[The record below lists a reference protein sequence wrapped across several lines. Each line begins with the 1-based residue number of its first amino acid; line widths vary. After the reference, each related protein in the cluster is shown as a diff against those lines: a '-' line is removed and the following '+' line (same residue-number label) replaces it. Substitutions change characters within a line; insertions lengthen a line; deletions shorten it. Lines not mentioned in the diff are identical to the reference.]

1 MNTGRKEKMNTN
13 GTSAL
18 FSRPLDSNSALRLFC
33 FPYAGGNS
41 SIFHKWQTAMPDGVE
56 VCPIELPGRATR
68 IGEGLITRLP
78 LLIESISRDL
88 VPYLDRPFA
97 FFGHSMGALV
107 SFELV
112 RYLRSI
118 GELAPTHLFVSAW
131 RSPELID
138 EHKDYVLPDAQFIA
152 MLRKL
157 NGTPEEILDNPEA
170 LQLLLPILRADFEV
184 AQTYEY
190 RPQRPL
196 GCAIKAFWGM
206 QDRSTTPEMVR
217 PWSNHTT
224 GPFSL
229 SILLGGHFFIQQSQ
243 PQLLKIISHE
253 LDRTLS
259 LLASRQPDNT
269 FSSPGQGKGYVK
281 PTAISEA

>member
-1 MNTGRKEKMNTN
+1 MNTN
-13 GTSAL
+13 GMCTL
-18 FSRPLDSNSALRLFC
+18 FARPLDSNSALRLFC
-33 FPYAGGNS
+33 LPYAGGNS
-41 SIFHKWQTAMPDGVE
+41 SVFRHWQKAMPDGVE
-56 VCPIELPGRATR
+56 VCPIELPGRGTR
-68 IGEGLITRLP
+68 IRESLITRLP
-78 LLIESISRDL
+78 LLVESISRDL
-88 VPYLDRPFA
+88 VPCLDRPFA

-118 GELAPTHLFVSAW
+118 GGPAPTHLFVSAW
-131 RSPELID
+131 RAPELID
-138 EHKDYVLPDAQFIA
+138 EHKDYSLPDAQFIA
-152 MLRKL
+152 MLRNL

-170 LQLLLPILRADFEV
+170 LQFLLPILRADFEV

-217 PWSNHTT
+217 LWSNHTT

-229 SILLGGHFFIQQSQ
+229 SILLGGHFFIRQSQ

-253 LDRTLS
+253 LDRTLI
-259 LLASRQPDNT
+259 LLASRQSEGT
-269 FSSPGQGKGYVK
+269 FSSPGQDKSYVK
-281 PTAISEA
+281 PTAISKA